1 MAVSSTKRKRCW
13 RTLPDRRTLLT
24 SNTFVLCPQLDQTEK
39 EKQSLE
45 ESLRK
50 ELADM
55 KGQLDRTLA
64 EKQSVEADLAGQLD
78 SLTEQLERIS
88 SEKDQSE
95 KRLNGQLDDLHK
107 SLISEYSGG
116 FGDMGLKLSSS
127 VLKKKR

>member
-1 MAVSSTKRKRCW
+1 
-13 RTLPDRRTLLT
+13 
-24 SNTFVLCPQLDQTEK
+24 
-39 EKQSLE
+39 
-45 ESLRK
+45 
-50 ELADM
+50 M

-78 SLTEQLERIS
+78 SLTEQLERVS

-107 SLISEYSGG
+107 NLISEYSGG

-127 VLKKKR
+127 VCFTAFFFLFFFLEKMLFKLCVVCLCLGKLKVIFLSFTWGILQSDTSV